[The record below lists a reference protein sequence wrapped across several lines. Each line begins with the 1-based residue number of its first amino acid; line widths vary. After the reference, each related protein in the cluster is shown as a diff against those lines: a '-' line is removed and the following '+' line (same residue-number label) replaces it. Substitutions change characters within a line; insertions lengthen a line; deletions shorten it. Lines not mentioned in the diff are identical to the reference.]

1 MGIGAAFATGLVQGF
16 SDNIDKEQARRDK
29 QRDRVNAYQDM
40 AYKAVLEGTA
50 TEAGLNAVKELVKK
64 APGKHRVPSRICR
77 ARVI

>member
-50 TEAGLNAVKELVKK
+50 TEA
-64 APGKHRVPSRICR
+64 
-77 ARVI
+77 